1 MKLLLTGAFSY
12 TSEQIKEL
20 EEIVGEV
27 IYIKDERN
35 KITRDVSEVDIV
47 VCNSLF
53 LYNPI
58 ENFKQL
64 KFIQLTSAGFDRI
77 PMDYI
82 KSSNIQVKNAKGV
95 YSVPMAE
102 WAILMIL
109 QLYKKSRIFNQ
120 LQSSHNWIKQDD
132 LLELRDKTA
141 IIVGF
146 GNVGREIAK
155 RLRPFDVY
163 IIGIDLCIIETNLAD
178 EFYLYEDIDKVINRA
193 DILILALGL
202 TKKNYHFLN
211 KVRLAKLNRNCILIN
226 VSRGALIDESAMTR
240 ALEDK
245 KILGAGL
252 DVFEEEPLS
261 SQSPLWDL
269 ENVIITPHNSY
280 LSDKTRNRLYDLIT
294 NNIKNY
300 MEKYSGLS
308 TKVNKPYRYC
318 IVTTMSSSI
327 DNWIKPFLPLYNANN
342 FDLTVICNMTSNYER
357 QLKEEYPYVKPINIP
372 MPRGVNLFKSIKATY
387 LLYKVLKK
395 GKYHMVQYSTPN
407 ASLYT
412 AIASYLA
419 RVPIRLYCQWGMVYV
434 TMRGLKRFIFQC
446 IERIIC
452 LLSSQIQPD
461 SFGNL
466 NYCRK
471 RWFYSKKKSC
481 VIWNGSAKGVDL
493 FRFNIRKKDIYRKE
507 IRDRYGIGEESM
519 VLGFVGRLG
528 KEKGCV
534 ELFEGFKILESRYN
548 NLKLIFIGP
557 IEKEDS
563 INPELLD
570 WFYQNKNIIKTN
582 RVSDVEKHMAAMDI
596 FILPSHREGFGMS
609 VVEAEAMGVPVI
621 VTDIPGPVNAMIDNV
636 TGITIGVK
644 DVNALVDGVEELI
657 NNAEKRYMY
666 GELGYE
672 FAKSHFDSRV
682 FSKKLLK
689 NRVHL
694 LKGIKHEGIN
704 HR

>member
-308 TKVNKPYRYC
+308 TKVNKLYRYC

>member
-1 MKLLLTGAFSY
+1 
-12 TSEQIKEL
+12 
-20 EEIVGEV
+20 
-27 IYIKDERN
+27 
-35 KITRDVSEVDIV
+35 
-47 VCNSLF
+47 
-53 LYNPI
+53 
-58 ENFKQL
+58 
-64 KFIQLTSAGFDRI
+64 
-77 PMDYI
+77 MDYI

-95 YSVPMAE
+95 YSIPMAE
-102 WAILMIL
+102 WAMLMIL

-308 TKVNKPYRYC
+308 TKVNKLYRYC